1 MTTRTYD
8 YKLTLAGAEHF
19 VPGLMAIGNTSQTVG
34 EIIAQDLSNNVIKV
48 KVNNTSMQYQG
59 LENIHCNLIQNY
71 SIDAIQK
78 YANLTSQVFAT
89 INGSYRPAVRLDRTN
104 NANGGVGTGVG
115 GNVMVTVLSDA
126 TYSVAF
132 PAYSANVNPGAY
144 GYLVDDTI
152 TITGN
157 NIGGAT
163 TTNDLTLTVTSV
175 TDPIYSIVTGQI
187 NTFTVA
193 GTSILDTR
201 TEVNGNAY
209 SINGS
214 TNTFALPL
222 TTTDS
227 ATTLDFANL
236 SIFNISVMVD
246 NVYPISRSLI
256 NYPSVNATNGLGKAG
271 IDFKP
276 VPFNPAGGMVQLT
289 VNSAGNPIDENGV
302 QIDVANLKARYV
314 SSKNTE
320 IKHTYQQTGTW
331 KGRSFDNP
339 GGTYD
344 GEGGYQR
351 NQWIPPTQADF
362 AAAAVQF
369 YSAYPDSF
377 FEEVIRN
384 NNNNIITYASWPF
397 STASN
402 LSIRVVTGNTES
414 VPFTAAAY
422 RSTTTLTTNVIAKI
436 ENSGFIRAKNAFEQ
450 PPLIRLY
457 DIFYPG
463 EWYPPNAFGNP
474 SKLGQGLAWPFGFP
488 YRFAEV
494 RGDIISDISYRAWH
508 DGDAYM
514 CYPIDSGSIGLNQT
528 GEINETTVTISNFD
542 SLIAQVVENSFLVG
556 NCANANTGTVNFGA
570 VHNLDPSTIVNH
582 TNDPYGNNY
591 DQSVVDSTYGGIA
604 NSAITYD
611 RCIELNGT
619 WKSGKQDS
627 RDLLGGI
634 VRIRSTFATF
644 LDYWPEYSTIRSI
657 TGNVV
662 ELYSTAPYR
671 INDNVTIKGT
681 RGNYAAVKNIVGNFI
696 ELDSSLN
703 IGVGTNLM
711 IVNPDAD
718 PDAYVEDVFKVD
730 KLNALDGAAA
740 VFSLTSWLQYFKL
753 TFPRR
758 KYYKNTCPWVYQGEE
773 CQYPISGT
781 GLIPG
786 TSATTALTAN
796 GFWTVKNVQVDTVSA
811 NDECA
816 KSFVACKLRNN
827 QIHFGGFI
835 GTGRTVPMG

>member
-19 VPGLMAIGNTSQTVG
+19 VPGRMAIGNTSQTVG
-34 EIIAQDLSNNVIKV
+34 EIIAQDLGNNVIKV

-59 LENIHCNLIQNY
+59 VENIHVNVATNY
-71 SIDAIQK
+71 TVDAIQY
-78 YANLTSQVFAT
+78 YANVTANVFAT
-89 INGSYRPAVRLDRTN
+89 IEGTYRPAVRLDRTS
-104 NANGGVGTGVG
+104 ANGVG
-115 GNVMVTVLSDA
+115 GNVIVTAFSD
-126 TYSVAF
+126 TSYGVSF
-132 PAYSANVNPGAY
+132 PAYTANVNPGAY
-144 GYLVDDTI
+144 GYLVGDTI

-157 NIGGAT
+157 NIGGT
-163 TTNDLTLTVTSV
+163 TTANDLTLTVTKL
-175 TDPIYSIVTGQI
+175 TDDFYTNVTGQI
-187 NTFTVA
+187 NTFTFA
-193 GTSILDTR
+193 GTSNFDTR

-222 TTTDS
+222 TSTDGE
-227 ATTLDFANL
+227 TTLDFANL
-236 SIFNISVMVD
+236 SVFNLSVATD
-246 NVYPISRSLI
+246 NVYPISQALI
-256 NYPSVNATNGLGKAG
+256 NYPSTNATNGLGKAG

-276 VPFNPAGGMVQLT
+276 VPFNPADGMVEVAT
-289 VNSAGNPIDENGV
+289 NSAGNPIDENGI
-302 QIDVANLKARYV
+302 QIDVANTRQKYIDA
-314 SSKNTE
+314 KTAE
-320 IKHTYQQTGTW
+320 IDRTFQQTRIWMGNDTREMIE
-331 KGRSFDNP
+331 GEY
-339 GGTYD
+339 GGSSPKWRIPTY
-344 GEGGYQR
+344 
-351 NQWIPPTQADF
+351 ADF
-362 AAAAVQF
+362 VDAAVQF
-369 YSAYPDSF
+369 YSTYPDSF
-377 FEEVIRN
+377 FDEVMRN
-384 NNNNIITYASWPF
+384 MYNNVITYATWPF
-397 STASN
+397 STTSN
-402 LSIRVVTGNTES
+402 LSIRVVTGNLQS

-422 RSTTTLTTNVIAKI
+422 RSTGTITTNVIAKI
-436 ENSGFIRAKNAFEQ
+436 ENSGYIRAKNAFEQ
-450 PPLIRLY
+450 PPLVRLY

-474 SKLGQGLAWPFGFP
+474 SKAGQGLAWPFGFP

-528 GEINETTVTISNFD
+528 GEINTTTVTISNFD

-556 NCANANTGTVNFGA
+556 NCANANTGTVSFGL

-611 RCIELNGT
+611 RCIKLKGT
-619 WKSGKQDS
+619 WTEGKQDS

-644 LDYWPEYSTIRSI
+644 LDYWPEYSSIRSI

-671 INDNVTIKGT
+671 INDNVTIKGA
-681 RGNYAAVKNIVGNFI
+681 RGNYATVKNIVGNFI

-718 PDAYVEDVFKVD
+718 PDAYVEDVLKVD

-740 VFSLTSWLQYFKL
+740 EFSLTSWLQYFKL

-758 KYYKNTCPWVYQGEE
+758 KYYKNTCPWTYQGEE
-773 CQYPISGT
+773 CQYPTNGT

-786 TSATTALTAN
+786 TSGSTALTAN

-835 GTGRTVPMG
+835 GTGRTVPKG